1 MQTPSLHR
9 HNDCNI
15 KRSDD
20 RHVPMVTTSNRY
32 SKWTNSIHPWLWSAI
47 FLDVNDVSKRRQAL
61 CGVASFVECLMGKI
75 SCILLLQRMTLVCL
89 LVCLLSFHNLDQRGR
104 RVHSILCIRI
114 NDGFQQAYRIGVE
127 CNLTM
132 KIHCTRFTLNTALY
146 ILSDILAT
154 MAFLF
159 LSFFWVQLLFIRPT

>member
-1 MQTPSLHR
+1 MRSLL
-9 HNDCNI
+9 
-15 KRSDD
+15 
-20 RHVPMVTTSNRY
+20 T
-32 SKWTNSIHPWLWSAI
+32 
-47 FLDVNDVSKRRQAL
+47 SKRRQAL

-154 MAFLF
+154 MAVLF
-159 LSFFWVQLLFIRPT
+159 SHFFGYNYCSLDQPSHILRETTTTHSHHCGSRYLRYI